1 MDAFRKCD
9 YDPHVI
15 AAVANLFWHH
25 SEVKRARTWLD
36 RAVTIAQI
44 LGISGLCTSNLNFSM
59 GLMRTRR
66 MFCEDALLHNQS
78 MVKNGN
84 LFPRP
89 CTTLTNQLKLSCIKW
104 WLYSARKRARSRQG
118 RRPKLIDSSRPFSWL
133 LLFPGYISS
142 KMFSKVGP
150 LPAVSLVGILFICY
164 SIYL

>member
-1 MDAFRKCD
+1 M
-9 YDPHVI
+9 PSGNVI
-15 AAVANLFWHH
+15 
-25 SEVKRARTWLD
+25 
-36 RAVTIAQI
+36 TIPMSLLMWPSYSSITVRLRELGLGSTGPSQLPQI
-44 LGISGLCTSNLNFSM
+44 LGISGLYTSNLNFSM

-66 MFCEDALLHNQS
+66 MFCKDALLHNQS

-118 RRPKLIDSSRPFSWL
+118 RRPKLMDSSRPFSWL
-133 LLFPGYISS
+133 LLFPGYIFS

-150 LPAVSLVGILFICY
+150 LPVVSLVGILFICY